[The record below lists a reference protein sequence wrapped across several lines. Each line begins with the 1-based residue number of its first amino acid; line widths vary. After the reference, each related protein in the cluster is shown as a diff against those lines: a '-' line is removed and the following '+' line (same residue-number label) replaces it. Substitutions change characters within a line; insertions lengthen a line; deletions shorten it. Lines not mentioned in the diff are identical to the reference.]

1 MRQVLLIAACAA
13 LVSGC
18 DSMSQK
24 IDASRQDRCQRA
36 DWAQVGE
43 RDGLEGAQGMSERY
57 SSICGDMFEAGPYQ
71 EGLKK
76 GSSRRGRA
84 PA

>member
-1 MRQVLLIAACAA
+1 MLIW
-13 LVSGC
+13 GC
-18 DSMSQK
+18 EGMSQK
-24 IDASRQDRCQRA
+24 VDASRQERCQRA

-43 RDGLEGAQGMSERY
+43 RDGLEGAQGMAERY
-57 SSICGDMFEAGPYQ
+57 SSICGDLFEAGPYQ
-71 EGLKK
+71 EGVKK

>member
-1 MRQVLLIAACAA
+1 MRQAFLVAASAVLAW
-13 LVSGC
+13 GC
-18 DSMSQK
+18 ESMSQK
-24 IDASRQDRCQRA
+24 VDASRQERCQRA

-43 RDGLEGAQGMSERY
+43 RDGVEGARDMAERY
-57 SSICGDMFEAGPYQ
+57 SSICGDLFQAGPYQ

>member
-1 MRQVLLIAACAA
+1 VRQGFLVAASAVLIW
-13 LVSGC
+13 GC
-18 DSMSQK
+18 EGMSQK
-24 IDASRQDRCQRA
+24 VDASRQERCQRA

-43 RDGLEGAQGMSERY
+43 RDGLEGAQGMAERY
-57 SSICGDMFEAGPYQ
+57 SSICGDLFEAGPYQ
-71 EGLKK
+71 EGVKK